1 MENSENKAAKAGIAY
16 TVGNVLLKGI
26 AFLTLPIFSR
36 ILTTEEFGFYNL
48 YVSYETILTIFVGV
62 CLYGSL
68 RTAKYDYRHEF
79 ESYVSSTL
87 MLSGFVYI
95 IVMFLGNI
103 IYPIISK
110 SFVFDRGILNILIT
124 HSYAMFIFQF
134 YNTWLALDFKY
145 KKFLVVSGINSIGG
159 TTFSIFL
166 ILVVFKSHRYIGRIY
181 GYAIV
186 PICVA
191 AIIWLSFFREARRKK
206 LILFNKGYWKYGL
219 SISIPLVVHTFSQQ
233 ILSQFDRIMI
243 NTLVSV
249 AAVGIYGFIQT
260 IASIL
265 QIIVQSMDNAWSVWM
280 YEQLDKKQY
289 SQIQEKSRT
298 YILLMN
304 ILYVGFISLAPDV
317 IHIAGTKEYYHGIS
331 MIIPLSYAI
340 YFIFLYSLPVHIEYF
355 YKKTKYI
362 AIGTSIAAVINISL
376 NYFFIR
382 SCGYMAA
389 AWTTLA
395 SYILLFVFHWY
406 IAKKIDNNQMFP
418 TRFIIESIVVLS
430 IFSAWILFVVDSMAI
445 RWGSMVFFITIQL
458 GSNFK
463 IVLPIIKRTFNK
475 FRKE

>member
-1 MENSENKAAKAGIAY
+1 MENSGNKAAKAGIAY

-95 IVMFLGNI
+95 IVMFSGNI

-110 SFVFDRGILNILIT
+110 SFGFDRVILNILIT

-289 SQIQEKSRT
+289 SQIQEKART
-298 YILLMN
+298 YILLTN

-376 NYFFIR
+376 NYFFIC

-406 IAKKIDNNQMFP
+406 IAKKL
-418 TRFIIESIVVLS
+418 TIIIC
-430 IFSAWILFVVDSMAI
+430 
-445 RWGSMVFFITIQL
+445 
-458 GSNFK
+458 
-463 IVLPIIKRTFNK
+463 
-475 FRKE
+475 FRQDLLLKV